1 METDLVVEG
10 VKFMFL
16 GMGTVFVFLIMMIFF
31 MKLLSWVVQTFFL
44 KTDEKTLPQKEDAGE
59 NKKRLVAAITAAIVH
74 DKKLQG

>member
-1 METDLVVEG
+1 METNLVVEG

-16 GMGTVFVFLIMMIFF
+16 GMGTVFIFLIIMIFS
-31 MKLLSWVVQTFFL
+31 MKLLSWVVHTFFL
-44 KTDEKTLPQKEDAGE
+44 KTDEQALPQKEDNRE